1 MRMWLL
7 MWTWDDIQSGN
18 GGLEEFLQATN
29 RSTQSAAKWSSTD
42 THWFRYDMQP
52 RFVPKNGCPTSGK
65 TPFFIVVPQFSSL
78 KLPCFFWGYH
88 HFCWPTT
95 CVALKSMF
103 PEFCNIPYSLTVE
116 SPSVPML
123 LPWWY
128 LRENPPY
135 SHRSIRQFDPI
146 FFGCDG
152 LGTWEDYSNLMWYMW
167 YIPIFNPNLII
178 LTSWL
183 WGDPHIFFCSFS
195 CCFCVTKN
203 T

>member
-78 KLPCFFWGYH
+78 KLPCFFLGIPPFLLTYH
-88 HFCWPTT
+88 LCCFKVNVPRILQHS
-95 CVALKSMF
+95 LF
-103 PEFCNIPYSLTVE
+103 PDGGIPERAYAPPLVI
-116 SPSVPML
+116 SPWKPSIFPSF
-123 LPWWY
+123 
-128 LRENPPY
+128 NPPIWSHIFWLWRIGNLGRLFQFDVIYVIY
-135 SHRSIRQFDPI
+135 SHI
-146 FFGCDG
+146 
-152 LGTWEDYSNLMWYMW
+152 
-167 YIPIFNPNLII
+167 
-178 LTSWL
+178 
-183 WGDPHIFFCSFS
+183 
-195 CCFCVTKN
+195 
-203 T
+203 